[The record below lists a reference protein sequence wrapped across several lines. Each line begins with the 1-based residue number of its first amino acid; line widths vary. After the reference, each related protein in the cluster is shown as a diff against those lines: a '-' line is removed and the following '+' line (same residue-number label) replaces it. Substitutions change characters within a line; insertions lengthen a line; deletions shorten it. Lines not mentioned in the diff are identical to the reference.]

1 MEDRILEKKEGWQM
15 IVEIFNNKIIK
26 YPKNRKQIERVIIP
40 YLKSISKEN
49 ELEERTSK
57 MINDVNSSIKILK
70 KSGVPMDHFA
80 NLKFLKNGKIWQDKV
95 LILDDIFNKDKDK
108 TKKIIDEYISFVI
121 FLWSYGIH
129 ENTYKM
135 HSNFGLIDGKLVLID
150 PFEITD
156 NKEKVLSQ
164 IQRKKWAKHSKYGK
178 NLSKEMIDYLINQ
191 ANNTW
196 TERKLN
202 EIWKENLK

>member
-108 TKKIIDEYISFVI
+108 TKKSQMSI
-121 FLWSYGIH
+121 
-129 ENTYKM
+129 
-135 HSNFGLIDGKLVLID
+135 LVL
-150 PFEITD
+150 
-156 NKEKVLSQ
+156 
-164 IQRKKWAKHSKYGK
+164 
-178 NLSKEMIDYLINQ
+178 
-191 ANNTW
+191 
-196 TERKLN
+196 
-202 EIWKENLK
+202 